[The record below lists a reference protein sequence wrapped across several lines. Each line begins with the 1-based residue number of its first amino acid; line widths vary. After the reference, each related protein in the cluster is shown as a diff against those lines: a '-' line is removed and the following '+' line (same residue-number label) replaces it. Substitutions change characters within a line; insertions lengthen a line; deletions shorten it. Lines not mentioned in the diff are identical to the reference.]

1 MMRTEPGSPAMVWAF
16 IGSPAAHMMP
26 SQPAVAL
33 IKAGPSWSRSSGLRT
48 ASKFAASRA
57 STSAGKCRVARTLGL
72 PVVISAILPL
82 QPCRRRSLW
91 YSAGMDITLGCPAT
105 RPSPPPCP
113 LITLSFRRPRVQI
126 AVSLA
131 AVGAVLLLALWI
143 RVADAQQQQ
152 QPTQPPP
159 QQPQPPDV
167 VLVPH
172 RATYDM
178 KLALAR
184 PNSGIA
190 EVSGAMVLETV
201 DSCDGWEVKQRIKLK
216 FLRNDG
222 EEFNTDSSF
231 TSYET
236 KDGLG
241 LRFSVRNIQDDEVE
255 EELRGQ
261 ADLEASGGKGR
272 ASFTLPEVRS
282 FELPAGTLFP
292 TTHLALIIR
301 HARDG
306 DKSASYSVFDGAR
319 LDGAFQVNAVIS
331 RSTPATGAPPVR
343 GDVDLLRNG
352 IARSMLL
359 DYGDFAVDAR
369 LVQLQAL
376 PRPRC

>member
-1 MMRTEPGSPAMVWAF
+1 M
-16 IGSPAAHMMP
+16 
-26 SQPAVAL
+26 
-33 IKAGPSWSRSSGLRT
+33 
-48 ASKFAASRA
+48 
-57 STSAGKCRVARTLGL
+57 
-72 PVVISAILPL
+72 
-82 QPCRRRSLW
+82 
-91 YSAGMDITLGCPAT
+91 ITF
-105 RPSPPPCP
+105 
-113 LITLSFRRPRVQI
+113 SFRRPRVQI
-126 AVSLA
+126 AVFFA
-131 AVGAVLLLALWI
+131 AVCALLLLGLWI
-143 RVADAQQQQ
+143 RGADAQQQQ
-152 QPTQPPP
+152 
-159 QQPQPPDV
+159 DV

-178 KLALAR
+178 KLKEAR
-184 PNSGIA
+184 PNSGIV
-190 EVSGAMVLETV
+190 EVGGRMVLEMV

-222 EEFNTDSSF
+222 EEFDTDSSF
-231 TSYET
+231 TSYES

-261 ADLEASGGKGR
+261 ADLEAVGGKGK

-306 DKSASYSVFDGAR
+306 DKSATYSVFDGAR
-319 LDGAFQVNAVIS
+319 LDGAFQVNAVIG
-331 RSTPATGAPPVR
+331 RPPRQTGAPAVR
-343 GDVDLLRNG
+343 GDTSLLRNQPSWGVRLAFFAAGDQGSANPEYELALDLLANG
-352 IARSMLL
+352 ISRSMLL